1 MVTDLTHLG
10 DVDLLD
16 LLHPL
21 DPGLGDDLLR
31 LCAALL
37 EGGDLGVLGDGG
49 RVDGHLPH
57 GGLLQVSLLPLGSL
71 GFKTNYLKIGI
82 CMNIKSSK
90 RIEISSY
97 LFFVIVHL
105 SS

>member
-31 LCAALL
+31 LGAALL

-49 RVDGHLPH
+49 GVDGHLPH
-57 GGLLQVSLLPLGSL
+57 GRLLQVALLPLRTL
-71 GFKTNYLKIGI
+71 RLQPEDLMRRRYEYECYF
-82 CMNIKSSK
+82 NI
-90 RIEISSY
+90 SY
-97 LFFVIVHL
+97 F
-105 SS
+105 